1 MQVQQQIQ
9 QAQQAEA
16 EQAARERKQA
26 EDAHM
31 LALAQQE
38 HERRMSQEA
47 DPMQTQV
54 CGAFSDTNYWK
65 RARDEYI
72 QKGGDEKTWD
82 ESWQRAEADEL
93 ERPKILEELE
103 KMAKKPRMQ

>member
-1 MQVQQQIQ
+1 
-9 QAQQAEA
+9 
-16 EQAARERKQA
+16 
-26 EDAHM
+26 M

-38 HERRMSQEA
+38 HERRMAGPQANWNAMQSMSQVT
-47 DPMQTQV
+47 DPNQTQV

-65 RARDEYI
+65 RAREEYI

-82 ESWQRAEADEL
+82 ESWKKAEADEV

-103 KMAKKPRMQ
+103 KLSKKPRTQ